1 MAMADGFYE
10 AVYRAV
16 SAIPRGRVAS
26 YGQIARAAGSPRAA
40 RQVGWALHRN
50 PHPGVI
56 PCHRV
61 LFADGRTTPAFAFGG
76 EDAQRALL
84 EGEGVEFDR
93 SGCAERRFFVT
104 EIRLDD
110 RDGCCK

>member
-1 MAMADGFYE
+1 MTFGFYE

-16 SAIPRGRVAS
+16 SAIPRGSVAS

-50 PHPGVI
+50 PRPGVI

-61 LFADGRTTPAFAFGG
+61 LFADGRTTPSFAFGG
-76 EDAQRALL
+76 EDVQRALL

-93 SGCAERRFFVT
+93 SGCVERRFFVT
-104 EIRLDD
+104 EIRLAD
-110 RDGCCK
+110 RDGS